1 MRFVVI
7 ALLAMSAVSQA
18 QQRGEKGG
26 RMVVQPG
33 ATEPA
38 ASPVPSPNPQK
49 AGNPSEAI
57 ETFFATLRG
66 GQIDAAYDTL
76 VKDSI
81 IADRRDDVAG
91 LKKRTRDALD
101 NFGPISGY
109 ETLDERLVGT
119 SLLRRTCISLNSD
132 LPLRWRFYFYKS
144 EGTWKLVDLRV
155 DDALIELF
163 EEGSR
168 ARK

>member
-1 MRFVVI
+1 
-7 ALLAMSAVSQA
+7 
-18 QQRGEKGG
+18 
-26 RMVVQPG
+26 MVFQPG

-66 GQIDAAYDTL
+66 GQIDAAYDAL
-76 VKDSI
+76 VSDSI

-91 LKKRTRDALD
+91 LKNALGMRSTTSARFRATKRWMRGLWA
-101 NFGPISGY
+101 PVS
-109 ETLDERLVGT
+109 
-119 SLLRRTCISLNSD
+119 LRRTCISLNSD

-163 EEGSR
+163 EEASR